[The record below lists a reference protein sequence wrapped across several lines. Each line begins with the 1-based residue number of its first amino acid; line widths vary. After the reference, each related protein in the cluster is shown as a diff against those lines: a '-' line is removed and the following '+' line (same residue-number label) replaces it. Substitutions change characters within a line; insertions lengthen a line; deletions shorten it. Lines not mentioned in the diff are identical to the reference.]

1 MLGRQPATE
10 ERKGRAMSITIY
22 HNPNCG
28 TSRNTLALIRQSG
41 QEPKIV
47 EYLKTPLT
55 KAQLKALVKKANVPV
70 REIVRAKESL
80 YDELNLENANDEK
93 LYDAMAQHPVLL
105 NRPIVETK
113 TKAKLCRPAET
124 VKELL

>member
-1 MLGRQPATE
+1 MT
-10 ERKGRAMSITIY
+10 ITIY

-28 TSRNTLALIRQSG
+28 TSRTTLALIRESG

-55 KAQLKALVKKANVPV
+55 KAQMKALVKKAGEPV
-70 REIVRAKESL
+70 REFVRAKEAL
-80 YDELNLENANDEK
+80 YDELNLENATDEK
-93 LYDAMAQHPVLL
+93 LYDAMAEHPVLL
-105 NRPIVETK
+105 NRPIVETGK
-113 TKAKLCRPAET
+113 TARLCRPAEL